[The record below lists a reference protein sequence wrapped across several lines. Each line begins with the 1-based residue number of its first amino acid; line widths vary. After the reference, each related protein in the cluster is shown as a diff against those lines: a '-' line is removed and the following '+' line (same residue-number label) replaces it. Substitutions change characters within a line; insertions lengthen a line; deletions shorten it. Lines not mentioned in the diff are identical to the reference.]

1 MSWDTHLSVAIKHAL
16 DNILSHGDTDIFP
29 IDHCYSIWKKSPQT
43 TIDSVLLLHEK
54 LKNESQINKIECIR
68 SLIPSGPSG
77 FRLGTKI
84 DPLWNIYYLSLTILC
99 APFIER
105 KRQPIES
112 SRIHSYR
119 WQPIDSESRIFQPT
133 IGWRSFQ
140 QTSKEFGEK
149 NNYVLICD
157 IADFYRRLK
166 PELVKNALTN
176 TDCPKELVERLSLTI
191 DLLDMSNYGLPIG
204 GPASRILAEAGLI
217 EIDNLLNSEN
227 FIFCR
232 FVDDIKIFSKSN
244 QIAHQNLF
252 KIREILNS
260 YGLSLQKSKTRILSC
275 SEWLSENS
283 FQKVFTPTKGNVES
297 LDDLRT
303 LLMMPSMDPYS
314 EMRAQNDLRLEE
326 FAQKPHALDLLK
338 REFSKSRLHSVM
350 AGHLLSALQFMPE
363 NEFEEAL
370 IWLLSK
376 KKNINLTPLMA
387 KLLNIILINFSKIP
401 NPQSIQR
408 ILETLLFE
416 VNYTFSIP
424 LHTVLSLR
432 ILQQCPGPVNQDTK
446 IQLKNKFL
454 TLTDSMIRTEIISL
468 WGSWN
473 FTDDL
478 NYVYQHKLISNHFEQ
493 RAWNISLK
501 LNAF

>member
-1 MSWDTHLSVAIKHAL
+1 MSWDSYLPEAIKQGL

-29 IDHCYSIWKKSPQT
+29 VDHCYSIWKNSPQT
-43 TIDSVLLLHEK
+43 AIDSVLLLHEK
-54 LKNESQINKIECIR
+54 LKNVSQISKIECIR
-68 SLIPSGPSG
+68 SLVPSGHTG

-84 DPLWNIYYLSLTILC
+84 DPIWNIYYLSLTILS
-99 APFIER
+99 APFIEQ

-112 SRIHSYR
+112 RRIHSYR
-119 WQPIDSESRIFQPT
+119 WQPIDSENRIFQPT

-140 QTSKEFGEK
+140 QTSKELGEK

-166 PELVKNALTN
+166 PELVKNALINTN
-176 TDCPKELVERLSLTI
+176 CPTELVQRLSLII
-191 DLLDMSNYGLPIG
+191 DSLDILNYGLPIG
-204 GPASRILAEAGLI
+204 GPASRILAEAALI
-217 EIDNLLNSEN
+217 ELDNTLNSEN

-232 FVDDIKIFSKSN
+232 FVDDIKIFSKSD

-252 KIREILNS
+252 KVSEILNF

-283 FQKVFTPTKGNVES
+283 FQKVFTPTKGSVES
-297 LDDLRT
+297 FEDLRT

-338 REFSKSRLHSVM
+338 REFSKSRLHSLM

-376 KKNINLTPLMA
+376 KKNMNLTPLMA

-401 NPQSIQR
+401 APQSIQR
-408 ILETLLFE
+408 VLETLLFE

-424 LHTVLSLR
+424 LHTALNLR
-432 ILQQCPGPVNQDTK
+432 ILQKCPGPVNQDTK
-446 IQLKNKFL
+446 IKLRNKYL
-454 TLTDSMIRTEIISL
+454 SSHDCMIKSEIIAL
-468 WGSWN
+468 WGSWD

-478 NYVYQHKLISNHFEQ
+478 DYVNQYNLISNPFE
-493 RAWNISLK
+493 RRVWDISSK
-501 LNAF
+501 LNAV